1 MKLDN
6 IDKKY
11 SSKLYRFFDLLY
23 HLLVINILIIIIS
36 LPIVTCFPAIVAAT
50 ATIKNDLEETNVFKA
65 FFRNFKKYFF
75 KSFVLGLIFLILFG
89 AGIFGYIFWV
99 FLYEAKNEIIV
110 QIAVI
115 IISVSLIV
123 FTFMIVH
130 IPLLI
135 VTFTKFNRREI
146 FRTSLYVAFRYFLT
160 TMIMLIATILVVGV
174 LVLLIVNIIN
184 RWFLSIWM
192 IFGITLPLYLV
203 IKVTTPIY
211 YRLAKIDMNKIA
223 EQVEEDLKNEK

>member
-89 AGIFGYIFWV
+89 AGIFIR
-99 FLYEAKNEIIV
+99 
-110 QIAVI
+110 
-115 IISVSLIV
+115 S
-123 FTFMIVH
+123 
-130 IPLLI
+130 
-135 VTFTKFNRREI
+135 
-146 FRTSLYVAFRYFLT
+146 
-160 TMIMLIATILVVGV
+160 
-174 LVLLIVNIIN
+174 
-184 RWFLSIWM
+184 
-192 IFGITLPLYLV
+192 
-203 IKVTTPIY
+203 
-211 YRLAKIDMNKIA
+211 
-223 EQVEEDLKNEK
+223 